1 MKIQILDRFE
11 IFYVLL
17 DDLMHEVSCFNS
29 MQYFIYQVLLF
40 FLKKTMRVCV
50 SCCFQAA
57 VYGIGICAE
66 FGGSAFRPH
75 TGGMCCIYGELG

>member
-1 MKIQILDRFE
+1 MFQQYA
-11 IFYVLL
+11 IFHL
-17 DDLMHEVSCFNS
+17 SS
-29 MQYFIYQVLLF
+29 SFI

>member
-1 MKIQILDRFE
+1 
-11 IFYVLL
+11 
-17 DDLMHEVSCFNS
+17 
-29 MQYFIYQVLLF
+29 
-40 FLKKTMRVCV
+40 MRVCV